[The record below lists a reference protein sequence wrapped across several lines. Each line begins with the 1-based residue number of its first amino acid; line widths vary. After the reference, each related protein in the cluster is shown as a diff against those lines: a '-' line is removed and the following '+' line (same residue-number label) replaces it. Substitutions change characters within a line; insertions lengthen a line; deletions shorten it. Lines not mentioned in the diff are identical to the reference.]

1 MRYYVDGFHLLFTG
15 TAKMLALTCLT
26 RGAPASHGLS
36 SFGGSLTGRVVNE
49 AVFFVSRSPQ
59 PLPQPSPGHGL
70 RAAGIDPYDPAASAP
85 HELVSFGGSFHG
97 RTLGALALT
106 AKDQYKTPFAPLTP
120 GALMVPYCDLEAAAR
135 VIQKVWSLREEI

>member
-1 MRYYVDGFHLLFTG
+1 MRRCLRQGLYV
-15 TAKMLALTCLT
+15 K
-26 RGAPASHGLS
+26 
-36 SFGGSLTGRVVNE
+36 
-49 AVFFVSRSPQ
+49 VSCAC
-59 PLPQPSPGHGL
+59 
-70 RAAGIDPYDPAASAP
+70 AAGIDPYDPAAAAP

-135 VIQKVWSLREEI
+135 VIQRVC

>member
-1 MRYYVDGFHLLFTG
+1 MRQKLNSALF
-15 TAKMLALTCLT
+15 AC
-26 RGAPASHGLS
+26 
-36 SFGGSLTGRVVNE
+36 
-49 AVFFVSRSPQ
+49 
-59 PLPQPSPGHGL
+59 
-70 RAAGIDPYDPAASAP
+70 AAGIDPYDPAAAAP

-135 VIQKVWSLREEI
+135 VIQRVCSCLSFTMLLRWRPR